1 MHLCVC
7 EILSCRLKQFITQL
21 IMAVNLQGEAKKPGP
36 LFFTGEAKK
45 PGPLF
50 FTAHIFKMP
59 APICVICWRTSMSVN
74 QIYTKIGATWQRS
87 ETPMLPLTTPVLRH
101 EALCHND
108 IQTRGISEW

>member
-1 MHLCVC
+1 VSSVCSEVMYECSCVHLCVF

-36 LFFTGEAKK
+36 LFFTAR
-45 PGPLF
+45 
-50 FTAHIFKMP
+50 IFKMP

-74 QIYTKIGATWQRS
+74 KIYTKIGATWQKS
-87 ETPMLPLTTPVLRH
+87 EIPMLPLTTPVLRH

-108 IQTRGISEW
+108 MTDTRH